1 MSVYFFKIQYL
12 VYINVELMKRTADAN
27 RVKTDINLKKHLVPS
42 LTYFLSMEGV
52 LSTDF
57 VTTVIRI
64 TLMLKCTVKVRAS
77 THV

>member
-52 LSTDF
+52 MSTDF

>member
-1 MSVYFFKIQYL
+1 
-12 VYINVELMKRTADAN
+12 MKRTADAN

-52 LSTDF
+52 MSTDF